1 MLAFGD
7 ASDID
12 AFEWFNRERIES
24 GCFYR
29 LMDQI
34 DASDLESRIEE
45 ARIMFGNELLLKRE
59 LVEEDDIDW
68 DEDYFD
74 WEHK

>member
-1 MLAFGD
+1 
-7 ASDID
+7 
-12 AFEWFNRERIES
+12 
-24 GCFYR
+24 
-29 LMDQI
+29 MDQI